1 MTATA
6 VAVRE
11 RGILMSGPMVRATL
25 DGRKTQTR
33 RVVTDANSQ
42 GNYPASC
49 LLLDDPR
56 TFVDPGPSP
65 AGNVGPYLHAP
76 VNAPAVEQRYGW
88 QPGDCDPTVVERLY
102 PRYAVGDRL
111 WVREA
116 WRTHADGKPYYE
128 ADEGYSDE
136 DTGEPHPD
144 GPFAGSREAYAA
156 LWDSLNAKRG
166 YSWDSDP
173 WVWVLSFR
181 TVTP

>member
-1 MTATA
+1 
-6 VAVRE
+6 
-11 RGILMSGPMVRATL
+11 MSAPMVRATL

-33 RVVTDANSQ
+33 RVITDANSQ

-88 QPGDCDPTVVERLY
+88 QSGDCDPTVVERLY

-128 ADEGYSDE
+128 ADEGYSDGLSRLRSV
-136 DTGEPHPD
+136 DPHAAH
-144 GPFAGSREAYAA
+144 GPRA
-156 LWDSLNAKRG
+156 
-166 YSWDSDP
+166 
-173 WVWVLSFR
+173 
-181 TVTP
+181 